1 MTTHVLNNYLLSPIQ
16 ALSRLLK
23 GLFTLIADWHKAYKR
38 YKAVKKTINELRA
51 LTDAELNDIGIG
63 RGDIKAIAHGDPT
76 HKRSAQTNNNLEGW
90 V

>member
-1 MTTHVLNNYLLSPIQ
+1 M
-16 ALSRLLK
+16 
-23 GLFTLIADWHKAYKR
+23 
-38 YKAVKKTINELRA
+38 KKTINELRA